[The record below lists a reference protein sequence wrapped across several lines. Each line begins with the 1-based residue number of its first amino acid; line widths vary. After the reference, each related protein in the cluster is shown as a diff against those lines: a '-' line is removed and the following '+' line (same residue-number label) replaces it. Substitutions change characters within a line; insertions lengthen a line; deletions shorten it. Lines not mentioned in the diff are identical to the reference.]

1 MKISRERLEYEGR
14 RTLRWIQ
21 RQGVILYPGKPE
33 RETAKR
39 YLRGMSTIFP
49 ELVGQL
55 RAIYLYH
62 QSEQVNNSYDGV
74 LWKNVTT
81 DGRGTLYAVGLSV
94 EAVAQGPQY
103 LQRLFIHEL
112 AHIIAPCAPETHSA
126 EFHVA
131 CQKLLRQ
138 YDEATGSCLEA
149 GREIS
154 AEDQEVVNHMRS
166 NSPPPPSP
174 SVKIPVTVPHQGKMW
189 RSRHRR

>member
-1 MKISRERLEYEGR
+1 MKISRERLEYEGQ

-21 RQGVILYPGKPE
+21 RQGVIFYSGKPE
-33 RETAKR
+33 REAAKR
-39 YLRGMSTIFP
+39 YLRGMSRVFP
-49 ELVGQL
+49 ELVGLL
-55 RAIYLYH
+55 RAVYLYR
-62 QSEQVNNSYDGV
+62 QSEQANSAYDGV

-112 AHIIAPCAPETHSA
+112 SHILAPCAPGTHST
-126 EFHVA
+126 EFYTTY
-131 CQKLLRQ
+131 QKLLHQ

-154 AEDQEVVNHMRS
+154 AADQEAVKHMRE
-166 NSPPPPSP
+166 NGPPPPAP
-174 SVKIPVTVPHQGKMW
+174 STKIPVTVPHQGKAW
-189 RSRHRR
+189 RDKHR